1 MTNPTLSHLIQW
13 LKFLK
18 IFHILKKTPNLDQ
31 AWRALHLK
39 IDPNLI
45 FRPPWPLSVRRALR
59 QDAEA
64 AEGILCTRLMAHTCK
79 RLFPCGHPIY
89 RFVDLMSGCSGRTI
103 SMLGVPYWY
112 LPSYIF
118 FTNHM
123 VLMQNL
129 QTHAQLFPISAR
141 NTQSCKSLEIDS
153 CARNGKFLT
162 SAHGIWAPLSLS
174 QRIKT
179 CPNTSVRYHKY
190 IMAGRLMYSLCI
202 TSNSLFPDTTPTLI
216 IPSPEAEDWRI

>member
-1 MTNPTLSHLIQW
+1 MGTDIRQRYLGTEGEPWGNHVAMVDMRKLGWIKNGRSPFWRNQSRFRATWNWMISRVLIINDQPNFESSDSV
-13 LKFLK
+13 LEM
-18 IFHILKKTPNLDQ
+18 FHFFKKTPNLDQ

-89 RFVDLMSGCSGRTI
+89 RFVDLMSRCSGRII
-103 SMLGVPYWY
+103 SMPGEPYWY
-112 LPSYIF
+112 LPSYVC

-123 VLMQNL
+123 VLMRNL

-141 NTQSCKSLEIDS
+141 NTQSCKVSHW
-153 CARNGKFLT
+153 RLT
-162 SAHGIWAPLSLS
+162 AV
-174 QRIKT
+174 QE
-179 CPNTSVRYHKY
+179 
-190 IMAGRLMYSLCI
+190 MAS
-202 TSNSLFPDTTPTLI
+202 F
-216 IPSPEAEDWRI
+216 